1 MGLRPPGVG
10 DECAHQRR
18 AEFSMRSDNEKLVSY
33 STFCLTVWACRR
45 CYMLARCSA
54 SFTSPLLKYLST
66 NRSDAHPSIHISRDH
81 PRWSPT
87 LLTK

>member
-1 MGLRPPGVG
+1 
-10 DECAHQRR
+10 
-18 AEFSMRSDNEKLVSY
+18 MRSDDEILVSY

-54 SFTSPLLKYLST
+54 SLIRPSFNTH
-66 NRSDAHPSIHISRDH
+66 RSDALPFNRTPRDH
-81 PRWSPT
+81 PCWSPT